1 MFTHCLGD
9 LGANA
14 LQHCKQDHAQLKG
27 PTCQCTLQMSGC
39 TLCLHQH
46 TPTPSHP
53 ILWVFRHILQNNSWA
68 FVPIML
74 PSMLTLGPGTY
85 IAHAYSCR
93 VLITGRTFHN
103 LSQEQERYHWNE
115 ARNCLELL
123 WGHYRGEPWDKKG
136 FSCPVVLQL
145 RQTNNVHCNVHS
157 QIA

>member
-53 ILWVFRHILQNNSWA
+53 ILWVFRHILQNNSRA

-93 VLITGRTFHN
+93 VSITGRTFHN
-103 LSQEQERYHWNE
+103 LSQFGSSGER
-115 ARNCLELL
+115 ARALSLKWRKREIALNFFTE
-123 WGHYRGEPWDKKG
+123 GNHGTRRG
-136 FSCPVVLQL
+136 SRVQ
-145 RQTNNVHCNVHS
+145 
-157 QIA
+157 